1 MNLITALF
9 SVARD
14 ITDGDLDEVNQLHD
28 KAQAQVKTY
37 HSESESVIEK
47 TYVKLHKG
55 WLFQLALIFCVPFVS
70 SYFLNMKNR
79 ILTNGSLSDSH
90 EYDHDDYDDDEEK
103 EYYRE
108 LKRKYER

>member
-9 SVARD
+9 SIARD
-14 ITDGDLDEVNQLHD
+14 ITDSDLDEINKLHD

-37 HSESESVIEK
+37 HSESDSIIER
-47 TYVKLHKG
+47 TYVKAHKG
-55 WLFQLALIFCVPFVS
+55 WLFQLGLVFAVPFVS
-70 SYFLNMKNR
+70 TYFLNMKNR
-79 ILTNGSLSDSH
+79 ILTNGTLSDERDFS
-90 EYDHDDYDDDEEK
+90 DYEDDEER